1 MEDDGDYYNPLSMI
15 GVATS
20 EEEGEKMI
28 ERRKAE
34 LDERSL
40 RSRDFYTYPAPL
52 NEFDRP

>member
-34 LDERSL
+34 LDERFL